1 MKDLE
6 SNYEKDIGAT
16 SKTSATA
23 ALMMIVSVTIVSLFL
38 LSNII
43 ITNTAPKLVA
53 AGEAQPSVNSME
65 EINFSSPFS
74 NSIV

>member
-38 LSNII
+38 LSNVI
-43 ITNTAPKLVA
+43 ITDTAPQLVA
-53 AGEAQPSVNSME
+53 AE
-65 EINFSSPFS
+65 EL
-74 NSIV
+74 IVL